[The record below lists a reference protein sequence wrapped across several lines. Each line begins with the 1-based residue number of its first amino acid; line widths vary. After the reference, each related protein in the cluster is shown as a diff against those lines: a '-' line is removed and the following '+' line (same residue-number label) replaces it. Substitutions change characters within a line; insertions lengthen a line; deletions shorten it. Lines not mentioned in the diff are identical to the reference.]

1 MTDQVHGAAS
11 QSIAATISNGVVMML
26 HEHTGRGPTRART
39 TVTDDLVVVV
49 LGETMT
55 KGEHRLREAGDGEL
69 VLEVRRRFQEAMRE
83 ELVALVELHTGRSV
97 SAFMSANNLD
107 PDVAAEIFLLVPR
120 HPEGIGARAA

>member
-1 MTDQVHGAAS
+1 MTDQVQAAAS

-55 KGEHRLREAGDGEL
+55 KGEHRLRESGDGEL
-69 VLEVRRRFQEAMRE
+69 VLSMRRRFQETMRE
-83 ELVALVELHTGRSV
+83 ELVALVELHTGRTV
-97 SAFMSANNLD
+97 STFMSANNLD
-107 PDVAAEIFLLVPR
+107 PDVAAEIFLLAPR
-120 HPEGIGARAA
+120 HADGTAARAA